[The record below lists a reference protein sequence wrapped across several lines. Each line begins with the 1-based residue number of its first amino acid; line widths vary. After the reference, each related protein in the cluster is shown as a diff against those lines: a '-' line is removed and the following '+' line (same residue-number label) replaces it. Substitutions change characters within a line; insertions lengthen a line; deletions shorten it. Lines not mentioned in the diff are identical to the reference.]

1 MTVLKL
7 MMEETLVNNS
17 GTSWEQVFSCWIVVL
32 FKINPWF
39 ATENSLGLGAIVL
52 GKTKE
57 LFRFFSKKEGKKSL
71 MEYTMHTMN
80 DIKLS

>member
-1 MTVLKL
+1 MTVPKL
-7 MMEETLVNNS
+7 MMEETLENNS
-17 GTSWEQVFSCWIVVL
+17 VKSWEQVCSCWIVVL

-57 LFRFFSKKEGKKSL
+57 LFGFFQKRRVKSP
-71 MEYTMHTMN
+71 
-80 DIKLS
+80 